1 MSLFAELFNEMMMRD
16 SGYQIY
22 RAICEPER
30 AWNASGSTKPGV
42 ENNKENKSVLTT
54 DQKDLDS
61 DKDDKAA
68 TTAAGD
74 KEKKDSP
81 TETETEKDKTEV
93 MKKDKKVKMVTRDK
107 ALLLACSYFDLNHG
121 GYIESKDAEDILV
134 SLTLN
139 LSRAQ
144 V

>member
-1 MSLFAELFNEMMMRD
+1 M
-16 SGYQIY
+16 
-22 RAICEPER
+22 
-30 AWNASGSTKPGV
+30 GS
-42 ENNKENKSVLTT
+42 NKENKSLPTS
-54 DQKDLDS
+54 DQKDLDTN
-61 DKDDKAA
+61 KDDKVVTNAG
-68 TTAAGD
+68 GD
-74 KEKKDSP
+74 KEKKDAP

-144 V
+144 IKKLVSKVLAK